1 MTNVAIWH
9 FKKGIFHKVR
19 KVNWHNP
26 TLRYNTALQNV
37 LAPYS
42 RTTTQL
48 VHNRICFHP
57 SKHVHLLVYS
67 TTGNNSKKE
76 YNQGFFGNKNIR
88 VWHFRLRSSR
98 KRTLQRDG
106 ANTAQWRACY
116 NDHRGVGTLGK
127 TMQLSFVSH
136 VQSFAI
142 KLNYC
147 TGKKKNVS
155 VLKDQEKVDQDN
167 IF

>member
-1 MTNVAIWH
+1 M
-9 FKKGIFHKVR
+9 
-19 KVNWHNP
+19 
-26 TLRYNTALQNV
+26 
-37 LAPYS
+37 
-42 RTTTQL
+42 
-48 VHNRICFHP
+48 
-57 SKHVHLLVYS
+57 YS

-76 YNQGFFGNKNIR
+76 YNKGFFGNKNI
-88 VWHFRLRSSR
+88 S
-98 KRTLQRDG
+98 
-106 ANTAQWRACY
+106 
-116 NDHRGVGTLGK
+116 GVGTLGK

-147 TGKKKNVS
+147 TGKKNVS